1 MSISWSRLIIQAI
14 KSFSLSSLSSKAEE
28 EQGLRLRLFLRD
40 GLCRS
45 VDRLLMNQQGNFV
58 HSSSQTNPCKNICLF
73 IWFPFHTSTRQS
85 IEEKNLS
92 SMYVTQFLKTLPTK
106 VFASFFF
113 AEMPVE
119 ILQGK
124 KVDFPFVNQP
134 KLWHSQRAEDGLQN
148 SAKTLSP
155 ILKISF
161 SVLCF
166 LVHARWFW
174 DVSMRRKYKVRNV
187 YNVNI

>member
-1 MSISWSRLIIQAI
+1 MSISWSRLIIQVI

-58 HSSSQTNPCKNICLF
+58 HFPARPILAKIFVSSFDFLF
-73 IWFPFHTSTRQS
+73 ILPPNEALKKKSFPQCMSFNSLKHFQQ
-85 IEEKNLS
+85 KS
-92 SMYVTQFLKTLPTK
+92 SPH
-106 VFASFFF
+106 FFF
-113 AEMPVE
+113 TEMPVE

-134 KLWHSQRAEDGLQN
+134 KL
-148 SAKTLSP
+148 
-155 ILKISF
+155 
-161 SVLCF
+161 
-166 LVHARWFW
+166 
-174 DVSMRRKYKVRNV
+174 
-187 YNVNI
+187 

>member
-1 MSISWSRLIIQAI
+1 MRFFGVNLILEKFCLCKKNDKYDLCIQVI

-28 EQGLRLRLFLRD
+28 GQGLRLRLFLRD

-58 HSSSQTNPCKNICLF
+58 HSSSQTNPCKNLCLL
-73 IWFPFHTSTRQS
+73 IWFPFHSFRRS
-85 IEEKNLS
+85 IEKKYFLFCV
-92 SMYVTQFLKTLPTK
+92 YVIQFLKTLPTK
-106 VFASFFF
+106 IFASFSFYRN
-113 AEMPVE
+113 ASWNSPTE
-119 ILQGK
+119 

-155 ILKISF
+155 ILEISF
-161 SVLCF
+161 SVL
-166 LVHARWFW
+166 
-174 DVSMRRKYKVRNV
+174 
-187 YNVNI
+187 